1 MGLIVKKWSAYILV
15 FSELLSI
22 KIYFYIK
29 KNIIIIN
36 IIIIICI
43 KYIIIKINITFDLI
57 T

>member
-1 MGLIVKKWSAYILV
+1 MVSVYIS

-43 KYIIIKINITFDLI
+43 KYIIIKINMTFDLI
-57 T
+57 A